1 MTYRVSLNSIVE
13 NLERYCKHVDSLCTC
28 YKAEQKKLEKDL
40 QKMQGTYT
48 DGYIQ
53 QTKKNWKPDIDYAA
67 EMQKKR
73 EQTKTIVQFHLKSIK
88 KEDGLLL
95 WRDFEYGN
103 RKQIDYCKSYGY

>member
-53 QTKKNWKPDIDYAA
+53 QTKKTGNQILI
-67 EMQKKR
+67 MLLRCRKR
-73 EQTKTIVQFHLKSIK
+73 ESRPKRLFNFI
-88 KEDGLLL
+88 
-95 WRDFEYGN
+95 
-103 RKQIDYCKSYGY
+103 

>member
-73 EQTKTIVQFHLKSIK
+73 ADQNDCSISSKIHK

>member
-53 QTKKNWKPDIDYAA
+53 QTKK
-67 EMQKKR
+67 KKTELTQR
-73 EQTKTIVQFHLKSIK
+73 
-88 KEDGLLL
+88 LLRAL
-95 WRDFEYGN
+95 FKGN
-103 RKQIDYCKSYGY
+103 